1 MTAPTSALGEAPAA
15 PAPTPATALDWEQL
29 GVPMIMLANDARML
43 RANKAFRL
51 LALSADCE
59 DIGTGTDWLSMLDT
73 DARTQLYAA
82 LAERRT
88 HVGPLGWVGNSGLPV
103 RWLSAS
109 LRWQVQGTSCLCVL
123 HDVTPIKQSEQ
134 LMQVHM
140 EAALERID
148 GIPLPMAYLDVPGH
162 TCLYTNALFAQTFD
176 VPSHKRHSS
185 AWADV
190 VGRDLARVC
199 RPAIDHVQ
207 RLRTAIRLE
216 QPYLL
221 PAPADTA
228 PEDQRW
234 LQITLAPHLDRVSV
248 LIGLYVLVEDTTQSY
263 AQSQSMQAS
272 RQRLGRMVQAGREG
286 IAMEQAGRVVDANPA
301 LCRLLDLPLDQIIG
315 RPLQD
320 FVLTA
325 PAGALRRADGSAL
338 AVEWIERRQPVSDQ
352 SVVVSVLRDASEAT
366 RASTHIHHLLH
377 HDPLT
382 GLLNRAALLAVMRR
396 HLALPPHAQHH
407 EEQHAG
413 LICIGLDRFE
423 ALEATLGIEQA
434 DLVLREVAK
443 RLRVPLRLSDSIACA
458 DRQTFWVWAT
468 DLRQEGDLEAIA
480 RRLKAYVDM
489 PLNIAGLN
497 VVVEAS
503 VGTAWH
509 PCPPCHS
516 TEHSTE
522 TSQGPTWVQT
532 LVQTLVQSAQM
543 ALQQSRGAP
552 AGASMVGLKVLRLES
567 QIRNALANPTQALA
581 LHFQPQLRCSD
592 GALIGAD
599 ARLRWHHPDDHW
611 LDLPV
616 PAAGSSSA
624 HPGGL
629 SPGLLQTLGM
639 WMIRAAARAAR
650 PWAQSGMPAWF
661 SVALPISAAQ
671 WQPRDFVANVQH
683 ILAEEHIPG
692 AWLEF
697 KLAGAILQQ
706 PAPGVDERLAALRQ
720 LGVRLSVEPL
730 GTEALSLERLRT
742 LAIDKLRIGRLCVS
756 GLPGDATC
764 AVAARAVLDMAR
776 SRGLSVVAEGVDTEA
791 QHRFMVEN
799 GCDFVQGN
807 AIGPSVPA
815 TELQEWLTQAGG
827 GLPVQLET
835 VCSVG

>member
-1 MTAPTSALGEAPAA
+1 MTAPTSAHGEAPVA
-15 PAPTPATALDWEQL
+15 PAPTPTTALDWEQL

-103 RWLSAS
+103 RWLSVS
-109 LRWQVQGTSCLCVL
+109 LRWQVQGTSCLCIL
-123 HDVTPIKQSEQ
+123 HDVTPVKQSEQ

-140 EAALERID
+140 EAALDRID

-162 TCLYTNALFAQTFD
+162 TCLYTNALFAQTFE
-176 VPSHKRHSS
+176 VPAHKRHGS
-185 AWADV
+185 AWAEV

-207 RLRTAIRLE
+207 RMRTAIRLE

-221 PAPADTA
+221 PAPPDTA

-286 IAMEQAGRVVDANPA
+286 IAMEQAGLVVDANPA

-320 FVLTA
+320 FVLA
-325 PAGALRRADGSAL
+325 SPAGALRRANGSAL
-338 AVEWIERRQPVSDQ
+338 AVEWIERRQPISDGP
-352 SVVVSVLRDASEAT
+352 VVVSVIRDASEAI
-366 RASTHIHHLLH
+366 RSSTHIHHLLH

-382 GLLNRAALLAVMRR
+382 GLANRAAM
-396 HLALPPHAQHH
+396 LALIRRDLSQPHHN
-407 EEQHAG
+407 AG
-413 LICIGLDRFE
+413 LIHLGLDRFE
-423 ALEATLGIEQA
+423 ALEATLGIEHA

-443 RLRVPLRLSDSIACA
+443 RLRVPLRSSDSVACA
-458 DRQTFWVWAT
+458 DRQAFWVWVPE
-468 DLRQEGDLEAIA
+468 LRQESDLEAIA
-480 RRLKAYVDM
+480 RRLKAYLET
-489 PLNIAGLN
+489 PISLAGMQ

-503 VGTAWH
+503 IGTAY
-509 PCPPCHS
+509 S
-516 TEHSTE
+516 TTE
-522 TSQGPTWVQT
+522 APLAVQA
-532 LVQTLVQSAQM
+532 LVQNAQI
-543 ALQQSRGAP
+543 ALQQSRGAT
-552 AGASMVGLKVLRLES
+552 AGPSSVGLKVLRLES
-567 QIRNALANPTQALA
+567 QIRNALANQALA

-592 GALIGAD
+592 GAPIGAD

-611 LDLPV
+611 LDLPA
-616 PAAGSSSA
+616 PAAGSPA
-624 HPGGL
+624 YPGGL
-629 SPGLLQTLGM
+629 SPSLLQTLGL

-650 PWAQSGMPAWF
+650 PWQHVGMPAWF

-671 WQPRDFVANVQH
+671 WQQRDFIAQVQR
-683 ILAEEHIPG
+683 ILVEEQIPG
-692 AWLEF
+692 TWLEF

-706 PAPGVDERLAALRQ
+706 PSAPVDERLGALRQ

-730 GTEALSLERLRT
+730 GLEAIALERLRT
-742 LAIDKLRIGRLCVS
+742 LAIDKLKIGRLCVA

-764 AVAARAVLDMAR
+764 AVAARAVLDLAR
-776 SRGLSVVAEGVDTEA
+776 SRGLSVIAEGVDTEA

-807 AIGPSVPA
+807 AIGPGMQA
-815 TELQEWLTQAGG
+815 TELQDWLAQAGG
-827 GLPVQLET
+827 IPT
-835 VCSVG
+835 SC